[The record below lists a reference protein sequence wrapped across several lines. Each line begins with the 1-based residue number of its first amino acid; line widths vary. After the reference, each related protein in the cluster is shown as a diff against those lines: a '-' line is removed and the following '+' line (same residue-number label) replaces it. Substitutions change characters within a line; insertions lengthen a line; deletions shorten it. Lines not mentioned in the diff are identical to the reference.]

1 MSVAVMGFL
10 ADRYIEVNN
19 THASDEPSIKITV
32 RVDPVY
38 VMYLDDMAKRLDMS
52 RTALATQLL
61 EHAVLDAKNFMEDP
75 ASHIAN
81 HEEEIRDL
89 MLTREKVR
97 DDAIRERVHHELV
110 EAL

>member
-1 MSVAVMGFL
+1 MGFL

-19 THASDEPSIKITV
+19 TLASDEPSIKITV
-32 RVDPVY
+32 RVDPAY

-61 EHAVLDAKNFMEDP
+61 EHAVLDAKSFMEDP

-81 HEEEIRDL
+81 HEDEIHDS
-89 MLTREKVR
+89 MLTREKMR
-97 DDAIRERVHHELV
+97 EDAIRERVTRELE
-110 EAL
+110 EAQ